1 MEGRFLLDIIIR
13 KGSSI
18 LKLLSGEDQAL
29 LLRGNAFLVLNFRL
43 HVGDRVIG
51 LDVQRD
57 CLSREGLDENLHSSS
72 TQSKNKVESGFL
84 LDIVVR
90 KRTSIFQLF
99 TREDQPLLLRWNSF
113 LVLNLRLHVG
123 DRIIWL
129 DVQGDS
135 LTREGLDEDLH
146 GSSSQS
152 ENKVEGRFLLDI
164 IIRKGSS
171 ILKLL
176 SGEDQALLLRGN
188 AFLILNLGLDVGNR
202 VIGLNVQGDSLSG
215 QRLHEDLHSSSSQ
228 SEHEMEGRFL

>member
-18 LKLLSGEDQAL
+18 LKLLSSEDQAL
-29 LLRGNAFLVLNFRL
+29 LLRGNSFLVLNFRL

-99 TREDQPLLLRWNSF
+99 TSEDQPLLLRWNSF
-113 LVLNLRLHVG
+113 LVLNLRFDVG
-123 DRIIWL
+123 NRIIGL
-129 DVQGDS
+129 NVQGDS
-135 LTREGLDEDLH
+135 LSGQRLHEDLH
-146 GSSSQS
+146 SSSSQS
-152 ENKVEGRFLLDI
+152 EHEMEGRFLLDI

-188 AFLILNLGLDVGNR
+188 AFLVLDLCLDICDGVIRLDIQGNGLARKGLD
-202 VIGLNVQGDSLSG
+202 
-215 QRLHEDLHSSSSQ
+215 EDLHS
-228 SEHEMEGRFL
+228 HGCMGRLIKR